1 MDVDVVVEAGAVS
14 VEPITQEEIV
24 NIISD
29 KLSKNKKLTEEQKQ
43 KILEMVKQKLQD
55 KEVPEIQ
62 LCIEICKQAEIKWRK
77 GCNLETCKKD
87 IENVEKKIKNEM
99 EDAEKRLEKTFRKRK
114 HSRERLQQAKEV
126 LQKLVENG
134 VPVQHA
140 LDIVSSIP
148 PKKGDIDFNSELK
161 IKLKEKFQK
170 GEPIIPEVLPQ
181 EIQNKLQLMISE
193 LQQIQFQH
201 QTSSD
206 LKNQIETKISSQYQE
221 MLNEYNQVTTKMQT
235 LDEGG
240 TAIITTNTSD
250 SCGLIGPSLHQ

>member
-1 MDVDVVVEAGAVS
+1 MKKLISILAILTLSLSFAITQQETQAELDEVDVDVDVVVEAGDVS

-114 HSRERLQQAKEV
+114 HSREQLQQAKEV

-148 PKKGDIDFNSELK
+148 SQKEDIDFNSELK

-206 LKNQIETKISSQYQE
+206 LKNQ
-221 MLNEYNQVTTKMQT
+221 
-235 LDEGG
+235 
-240 TAIITTNTSD
+240 
-250 SCGLIGPSLHQ
+250 